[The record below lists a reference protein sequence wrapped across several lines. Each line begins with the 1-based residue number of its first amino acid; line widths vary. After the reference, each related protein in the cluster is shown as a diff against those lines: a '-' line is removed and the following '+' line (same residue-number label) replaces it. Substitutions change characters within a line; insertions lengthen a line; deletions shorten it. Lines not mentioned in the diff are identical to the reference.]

1 MIGQYKR
8 SETGLVDSNKL
19 RAVIGGETTVESHV
33 GVHLHHQGHV
43 LVSSLLQHGG
53 HRVYRVH
60 RTCCTQGADPPL
72 APSSL
77 RVGKAGR
84 NHLNEE
90 ITPLLPTGPRDM
102 AKPCQI

>member
-8 SETGLVDSNKL
+8 AEAGLVDSNKL

-53 HRVYRVH
+53 HSVHRVH
-60 RTCCTQGADPPL
+60 RGP
-72 APSSL
+72 
-77 RVGKAGR
+77 
-84 NHLNEE
+84 
-90 ITPLLPTGPRDM
+90 TPRPFLY
-102 AKPCQI
+102 A